1 MNENYYFTDDHGVER
16 TLSVTG
22 HRMLVRKCE
31 LDGDNFL
38 IGEAGKVEI
47 PEEFL
52 SIGQTQLN
60 SLVKNY
66 RSYVCEV
73 LAVGPLCGRARDRM
87 DWKRLNRNQP
97 VNLRVAR
104 HLNNPAE
111 PGDFV
116 ILPERSLRGR
126 MWVGVTGRDY
136 DILVDECE
144 VIAVY
149 RGGADA
155 A

>member
-1 MNENYYFTDDHGVER
+1 MVGV
-16 TLSVTG
+16 
-22 HRMLVRKCE
+22 
-31 LDGDNFL
+31 DG
-38 IGEAGKVEI
+38 GRVEI

-52 SIGQTQLN
+52 SIGRTQLD

-66 RSYVCEV
+66 GSYVCEV
-73 LAVGPLCGRARDRM
+73 LAVGPKCGTPRDRM
-87 DWKRLNRNQP
+87 DWKNLNRNQP
-97 VNLRVAR
+97 VNLQVAR
-104 HLNNPAE
+104 HLNNPAV

-136 DILVDECE
+136 DVLVDECE

-149 RGGADA
+149 RGGGDDA
-155 A
+155 S